1 MKSTVSL
8 LLHSKCLQKKQNTDF
23 GSQYPLKLETGT
35 LGTSLKNALQRA
47 KYQRKTF
54 DIDVYMEKII
64 SGYFKIVI
72 AHNLQLKA
80 D

>member
-1 MKSTVSL
+1 M
-8 LLHSKCLQKKQNTDF
+8 
-23 GSQYPLKLETGT
+23 KLETGT

-54 DIDVYMEKII
+54 GIDVYMEKVV

-72 AHNLQLKA
+72 ADNLQLTA